1 VKVLD
6 IGPSTVPFLAK
17 TIERSLEEIFYQEK
31 LMRDE
36 VTDKSLSLNKNIH
49 RPKDEQILAKLLN
62 HAKELLF
69 KFKE

>member
-1 VKVLD
+1 MIVQD

-49 RPKDEQILAKLLN
+49 QPKDEQK
-62 HAKELLF
+62 
-69 KFKE
+69 